1 MKNPPKVRNAILVAA
16 IATVTLTATAWA
28 TSDTVTNSSW
38 VPYSKPMV
46 EATTISV
53 PAEPAVANEPIAPSQ
68 TLAPNET
75 VVTQAETTTTVHT
88 APREHVA
95 VPRSEMQPAITIE
108 ERRLSLDQ
116 RIQATVMDRL
126 SGAPNLSGKI
136 GVESNDAVVTLT
148 GYTVTAGQAWRA
160 ERVARSVDG
169 VRYVQNQIR
178 PRIGG
183 SV

>member
-28 TSDTVTNSSW
+28 TSETVTNSSW
-38 VPYSKPMV
+38 VPYTRPMV

-53 PAEPAVANEPIAPSQ
+53 PAEPMEVKEPIATTE
-68 TLAPNET
+68 TLAPNES
-75 VVTQAETTTTVHT
+75 VVTPAERTTVHT

-95 VPRSEMQPAITIE
+95 VPRSAPQPGITVE

-116 RIQATVMDRL
+116 RIQLNVMDRL
-126 SGAPNLSGKI
+126 ASAPNLSGKI

>member
-28 TSDTVTNSSW
+28 TSETVTSSSW

-53 PAEPAVANEPIAPSQ
+53 PAEPVVVKEPIAPSE

-75 VVTQAETTTTVHT
+75 VVTQTETTTVHT

-95 VPRSEMQPAITIE
+95 VPRSELQPAITIE

-116 RIQATVMDRL
+116 RIQLTVMDRL
-126 SGAPNLSGKI
+126 ASAPNLSGKI